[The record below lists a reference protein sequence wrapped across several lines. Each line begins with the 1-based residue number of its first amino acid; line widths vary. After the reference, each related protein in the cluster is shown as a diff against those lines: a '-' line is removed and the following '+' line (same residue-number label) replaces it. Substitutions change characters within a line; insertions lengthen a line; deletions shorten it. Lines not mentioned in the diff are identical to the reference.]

1 MNNFLLIYSSK
12 IMSKER
18 LLSLL
23 LSLFHI
29 SYAQPTL
36 IQVHRKSKQINK
48 YIKVF
53 GFHLI
58 DLKRRKKSQERKHK
72 FSLSFWSRHNM
83 RNLFHVKKLN
93 DYERYNVACR
103 FILNQC
109 AICVWIKFTLCLR
122 ASSWKHIGV
131 FQCS

>member
-1 MNNFLLIYSSK
+1 
-12 IMSKER
+12 MSKER

-58 DLKRRKKSQERKHK
+58 DLKRRKKVRKENINSHY
-72 FSLSFWSRHNM
+72 
-83 RNLFHVKKLN
+83 LF
-93 DYERYNVACR
+93 D
-103 FILNQC
+103 QGTT
-109 AICVWIKFTLCLR
+109 CVIYFMSK
-122 ASSWKHIGV
+122 S
-131 FQCS
+131 